1 VIRAKG
7 LTAQRIPFTNRRAA
21 SSVTLVAKTVSKV
34 RSANVT
40 VLMIGRRCPTAATEP
55 VVGSAQTRK
64 SDPTL
69 PVKVPLFGNQRGHI
83 ADGLGIK
90 PVEEHH
96 QPAKN
101 DNAVLRGPNVA
112 KVDERRRVETS

>member
-1 VIRAKG
+1 MG
-7 LTAQRIPFTNRRAA
+7 PTAQRIPFTNRRAA
-21 SSVTLVAKTVSKV
+21 SSVTLVAKTASNV

-55 VVGSAQTRK
+55 WPTVVGSAQTRK

-96 QPAKN
+96 QPARN